1 MKNNVLYYSVGP
13 LLYCPANRISI
24 TDSLINERFG
34 NRFSLALCLE
44 DTINDDH
51 VEEAEQIL
59 ISSLSQIFIQ
69 HEQKPFYL
77 PKIFIRVRN
86 PQQIQRLTKALGQ
99 SIKIVTGFIVP
110 KFSPDNAQSYIEQM
124 ILVNE
129 LVAKKLYMMPI
140 YESPSIIDLRNKID
154 ILYLLRDS
162 LARIED
168 LILNIRVGGNDLCHM
183 FGFRRH
189 ANESIHSIRPVS
201 DIFSDIITV
210 YGMDYVISGPVWEY
224 YAGDSWKEGMIQ
236 EIREDR
242 LCGFIGKTV
251 IHPSQIP
258 VVNRAYQVSRNDYL
272 DARAIL
278 NWNADSASLVAG
290 SKTRER
296 MNEYKTHLNW
306 AKKTVYLSE
315 VFGITE

>member
-140 YESPSIIDLRNKID
+140 YESPSIIDLRNRID

-210 YGMDYVISGPVWEY
+210 YGID
-224 YAGDSWKEGMIQ
+224 
-236 EIREDR
+236 
-242 LCGFIGKTV
+242 
-251 IHPSQIP
+251 
-258 VVNRAYQVSRNDYL
+258 
-272 DARAIL
+272 
-278 NWNADSASLVAG
+278 
-290 SKTRER
+290 
-296 MNEYKTHLNW
+296 
-306 AKKTVYLSE
+306 
-315 VFGITE
+315 